1 MKLIVD
7 CDTGIDDALALIY
20 LLTAMDATRLG
31 MAGVPSAADSSNPVE
46 LIGVTA
52 SFGNTTARQSARNSL
67 DLLDVFGHSDVPVF
81 LGHEHALGARSF
93 EVSPGSA
100 FIHGLNGVGD
110 VELPHSAREVEKMPA
125 DEFFI
130 ESARRY
136 GSDLTILSTGSF
148 TSLADAITRAPEA
161 MAKVGRIVMMGCA
174 LTVPGSVNAWTEANV
189 SQDPESADTVL
200 RSGLPLVIVGRDVTA
215 VTRLTTDVP
224 DQWQASGTKIGTLL
238 GHMVAFYQRAYA
250 VNFPALQG
258 CFLPDPLAMAIT
270 LDESLVTTWLSR
282 DLSVDL
288 DGSTRGRTI
297 ANRDNLFK
305 HSATRV
311 ALDYQRDLF
320 LERFLKLMDA
330 QIYRE
335 RLAD

>member
-20 LLTAMDATRLG
+20 LLTSMDSAKLG
-31 MAGVPSAADSSNPVE
+31 LSAIPGANTTSANESVD

-52 SFGNTTARQSARNSL
+52 SFGNTTAKQSARNSL
-67 DLLDVFGHSDVPVF
+67 DLLDLFGHSDVPVF

-100 FIHGLNGVGD
+100 FIHGINGVGD
-110 VELPHSAREVEKMPA
+110 VELPHSARKVEQMPA

-136 GSDLTILSTGSF
+136 GKDLTILATGSF
-148 TSLADAITRAPEA
+148 TSLAAAINRAPEA
-161 MAKVGRIVMMGCA
+161 IAKVGRIVLMGCA

-189 SQDPESADTVL
+189 SQDPEAADTVL

-224 DQWQASGTKIGTLL
+224 ARWKASGSKVGSLL
-238 GHMVAFYQRAYA
+238 GEMTAFYQRAYA
-250 VNFPALQG
+250 VNFPALHG
-258 CFLPDPLAMAIT
+258 CFLPDPLAMAVT
-270 LDESLVTTWLSR
+270 LDESLVTNWLSR
-282 DLSVDL
+282 DLSIDL
-288 DGSTRGRTI
+288 DGPTRGRTI
-297 ANRDNLFK
+297 ANRDRLFEAP
-305 HSATRV
+305 STRV
-311 ALDYQRDLF
+311 ALDYHRDVF
-320 LERFLKLMDA
+320 LNRFLTLLDA
-330 QIYRE
+330 QVNR
-335 RLAD
+335 